1 MIFNKMTILLLPIFL
16 SAALLIDAVCGDM
29 QALNRLIGH
38 PVQWIGKL
46 AIKLEKIF
54 NHGGNVYRFVIGSF
68 ITLLLL
74 LFSVTFAYMLNYLA
88 GKIGG
93 LWAQYAVS
101 LFFLAWLIAARPL
114 HDYVKRVYQHQNDIE
129 SARKALSHIVGRKTE
144 NLDENNISRAAIET
158 LAENFSDAVIA
169 PLCYFAL
176 GSAYGCIWGN
186 GLGLEALFF
195 YKALNTLDS
204 LYGYR
209 DARYLYFGKLAAML
223 DDIANLL
230 PARMTGLLVLL
241 AGLILLGWRDYKHW
255 LACAIRLYRDIP
267 PLWRYYFKKNSHS
280 PNACWSETAFA
291 LILAVELGGRR
302 DYTGGIV
309 QENIIGQGGKQNLQ
323 FNDIARAL
331 KLYRISL
338 YLLQIM
344 LLIAFLLIFWLSLY

>member
-1 MIFNKMTILLLPIFL
+1 MTILLLPLFL
-16 SAALLIDAVCGDM
+16 STALLIDAVLGDM

-46 AIKLEKIF
+46 AIRLEKIF
-54 NHGGNVYRFVIGSF
+54 NHGGDMRRFIIGSF

-74 LFSVTFAYMLNYLA
+74 LFSVAFAYMLGQIA
-88 GKIGG
+88 DKIGG
-93 LWAQYAVS
+93 VWAQYAVS

-114 HDYVKRVYQHQNDIE
+114 HDYVRRVYQARDDIE

-144 NLDENNISRAAIET
+144 NLDENNISRASIET

-176 GSAYGCIWGN
+176 GSVCGYGNGWGN
-186 GLGLEALFF
+186 GWGLEALFF

-230 PARMTGLLVLL
+230 PARISGLLVLM
-241 AGLILLGWRDYKHW
+241 AGLVLIGWKRW
-255 LACAIRLYRDIP
+255 LICAIRLYRDIP
-267 PLWRYYFKKNSHS
+267 PLWCYYFKPNSHS

-291 LILAVELGGRR
+291 LILAIELGGRR
-302 DYTGGIV
+302 DYAGGIV
-309 QENIIGQGGKQNLQ
+309 QENIIGVGGKKNLQ
-323 FNDIARAL
+323 FTDIACAL
-331 KLYRISL
+331 RLYRLSL

-344 LLIAFLLIFWLSLY
+344 LLIVFLMVVWLYLY